1 MLYYGFVMSLTLDIA
16 CNNLNY
22 LYRINISSLQALSV
36 YVYVRLLLTVVE

>member
-22 LYRINISSLQALSV
+22 LYRINISSLPLSV